1 MTPRGRNRHDLQREV
16 KSLPACTKAE
26 AAGGSG
32 LAPPGLTGLART
44 EPRQIRLPCLRVFR
58 SMSRIVAYT
67 AALALA
73 AGAAVG
79 LSACGGSSNNS
90 SSSGS
95 GASKSAGAGDT
106 VSLKSVSGVGTV
118 LVDSKGFALYSP
130 DQERSGT
137 IRCTGSC
144 TAVWVPLTLAK
155 GVNSATAPSSLM
167 SKLGTVMR
175 PDGKTQVTFD
185 GKPLYR
191 FLPDGSPGKV
201 TGNDASDQFSG
212 RSFTWHV
219 VSTGKTQTTT
229 TTTPRGY

>member
-1 MTPRGRNRHDLQREV
+1 MKRNV
-16 KSLPACTKAE
+16 S
-26 AAGGSG
+26 
-32 LAPPGLTGLART
+32 
-44 EPRQIRLPCLRVFR
+44 
-58 SMSRIVAYT
+58 YT

-73 AGAAVG
+73 VAAVVG
-79 LSACGGSSNNS
+79 LSACGGSSNHS

-95 GASKSAGAGDT
+95 GASKPAGAGDT

-130 DQERSGT
+130 VQERTGT
-137 IRCTGSC
+137 IMCTGSC
-144 TAVWVPLTLAK
+144 TAVWVPLTLK
-155 GVNSATAPSSLM
+155 SGGGGATAPSNLK

-201 TGNDASDQFSG
+201 TGNNASDQFGG
-212 RSFTWHV
+212 RHFTWHV
-219 VSTGKTQTTT
+219 VSSGKTQTS
-229 TTTPRGY
+229 PPPPPSYGY